1 MNVSDLISEALD
13 KEFEELFHELY
24 PMAYRT
30 AYGVVGNSQDAE
42 DVAQTIFLKLLRK
55 IWGQTPNSF
64 FQPRPCSL
72 GTWNGAVAAQKSR
85 YSSPLRSAP
94 CSTKTTFEFVPAD
107 FGLYIQT
114 LTFEFPASLRG
125 SAQMYFFQM
134 GSLPRQIP
142 SETIQEIGLA

>member
-1 MNVSDLISEALD
+1 VNVSDLISEALD
-13 KEFEELFHELY
+13 KEFEELFQELY

-42 DVAQTIFLKLLRK
+42 DVAQTIFLK